1 MAIIVVLAIIITLAF
16 ASFKDIG
23 ERVRKEEYQNK
34 ISLIETKASDYASG
48 TKILVTNVDQL
59 VKKGYL
65 SADNENGDVLNPID
79 GSRMNCKVVT
89 MYKSEDNYYAE
100 YLENKEEC
108 DASRI
113 DYDNGYT
120 SIEKYLSYEDGRVG
134 NLIESDDWSK
144 ENNLLKLII
153 NDKEAIPESEIKEI
167 KWLTNVGEK
176 VTNEKEY
183 LAKTELIIDSEFSAQ
198 IELNDGGIYTAKTRV
213 KIDKARPTV
222 TGVTINDKES
232 WTNYGKEV
240 TINAQDEGAGI
251 HSYAVIEEKDYQQ
264 LPEGKRC
271 ESATNY
277 VEKEDTSY
285 TTHLE
290 NGKYY
295 VCVKDKAG
303 NISQDMNEPLFEI
316 DNIDKTAPNCSI
328 SYPSPDG
335 KNGWYKS
342 DVPFVFNDGREEEE
356 RTGSG
361 IESKQIF
368 INGVEQTK
376 DNYTLNYDTANFKVE
391 LNVTDKAGN
400 VCHQEVTVKR
410 DATKPTCSYTGES
423 TSWTGGDR
431 TISLSCQD
439 NLSECVKTNI
449 ATQHYNSTLSTAPF
463 GTYQIEDKA
472 GNSNTC
478 DRNVNVY
485 IDKCDSSRAIYGS
498 CLPRA

>member
-1 MAIIVVLAIIITLAF
+1 
-16 ASFKDIG
+16 
-23 ERVRKEEYQNK
+23 
-34 ISLIETKASDYASG
+34 
-48 TKILVTNVDQL
+48 
-59 VKKGYL
+59 
-65 SADNENGDVLNPID
+65 
-79 GSRMNCKVVT
+79 MNCKVVT

-183 LAKTELIIDSEFSAQ
+183 LARTELIIDSEFYAQ
-198 IELNDGGIYTAKTRV
+198 I
-213 KIDKARPTV
+213 
-222 TGVTINDKES
+222 
-232 WTNYGKEV
+232 
-240 TINAQDEGAGI
+240 
-251 HSYAVIEEKDYQQ
+251 
-264 LPEGKRC
+264 
-271 ESATNY
+271 
-277 VEKEDTSY
+277 
-285 TTHLE
+285 
-290 NGKYY
+290 
-295 VCVKDKAG
+295 
-303 NISQDMNEPLFEI
+303 
-316 DNIDKTAPNCSI
+316 
-328 SYPSPDG
+328 
-335 KNGWYKS
+335 
-342 DVPFVFNDGREEEE
+342 
-356 RTGSG
+356 
-361 IESKQIF
+361 
-368 INGVEQTK
+368 
-376 DNYTLNYDTANFKVE
+376 E

-400 VCHQEVTVKR
+400 VCHQQVTVKR
-410 DATKPTCSYTGES
+410 DETKPTCSYTGES

-498 CLPRA
+498 WSSCSASCGGGTQSRSISYQSTTGSGFICPANGRSTSESANCNTQSCSSGGGDESGEDKPTKPCPSGKWCCPPSGMCYGYCC

>member
-1 MAIIVVLAIIITLAF
+1 
-16 ASFKDIG
+16 
-23 ERVRKEEYQNK
+23 
-34 ISLIETKASDYASG
+34 
-48 TKILVTNVDQL
+48 
-59 VKKGYL
+59 
-65 SADNENGDVLNPID
+65 
-79 GSRMNCKVVT
+79 MNCKVVT

-183 LAKTELIIDSEFSAQ
+183 LARTELIIDSEFYVQ
-198 IELNDGGIYTAKTRV
+198 I
-213 KIDKARPTV
+213 
-222 TGVTINDKES
+222 
-232 WTNYGKEV
+232 
-240 TINAQDEGAGI
+240 
-251 HSYAVIEEKDYQQ
+251 
-264 LPEGKRC
+264 
-271 ESATNY
+271 
-277 VEKEDTSY
+277 
-285 TTHLE
+285 
-290 NGKYY
+290 
-295 VCVKDKAG
+295 
-303 NISQDMNEPLFEI
+303 
-316 DNIDKTAPNCSI
+316 
-328 SYPSPDG
+328 
-335 KNGWYKS
+335 
-342 DVPFVFNDGREEEE
+342 
-356 RTGSG
+356 
-361 IESKQIF
+361 
-368 INGVEQTK
+368 
-376 DNYTLNYDTANFKVE
+376 E

-400 VCHQEVTVKR
+400 VCHQQVTVKR
-410 DATKPTCSYTGES
+410 DETKPTCSYTGES

-449 ATQHYNSTLSTAPF
+449 ATQHYNSTLSTSPF

-478 DRNVNVY
+478 DKNVNVY

-498 CLPRA
+498 WSSCSASCNTQSCSSGSSEGGGGNCPPTGNGYGCC